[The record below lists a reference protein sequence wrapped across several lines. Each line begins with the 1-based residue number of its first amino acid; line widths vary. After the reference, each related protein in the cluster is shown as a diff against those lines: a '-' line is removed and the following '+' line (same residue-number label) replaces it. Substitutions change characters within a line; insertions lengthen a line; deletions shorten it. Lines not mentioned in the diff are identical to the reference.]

1 MRKRTVITPNMIA
14 KFRFDEKLR
23 LIILS
28 LMCKTLNA
36 DFGDIVEY
44 VADTKNCGLY
54 DENKE
59 FFWKNHV
66 I

>member
-1 MRKRTVITPNMIA
+1 MIT
-14 KFRFDEKLR
+14 KFHFDEELH
-23 LIILS
+23 LTILC

-44 VADTKNCGLY
+44 VPYAKNYGLH

-59 FFWKNHV
+59 FLWKNHV

>member
-1 MRKRTVITPNMIA
+1 MIT
-14 KFRFDEKLR
+14 KFRFDEELR
-23 LIILS
+23 LAILS

-59 FFWKNHV
+59 FLWKNYV

>member
-1 MRKRTVITPNMIA
+1 MIT
-14 KFRFDEKLR
+14 KFRFDEELR
-23 LIILS
+23 LAILS

-54 DENKE
+54 DETRN
-59 FFWKNHV
+59 FFGK
-66 I
+66 IMLFEDDI

>member
-1 MRKRTVITPNMIA
+1 MIT
-14 KFRFDEKLR
+14 KFHFDEELH
-23 LIILS
+23 LTILC

-36 DFGDIVEY
+36 YFCDIVEY
-44 VADTKNCGLY
+44 VADAKNYGLH

-59 FFWKNHV
+59 FLWKNHV

>member
-1 MRKRTVITPNMIA
+1 MIT
-14 KFRFDEKLR
+14 KFHFDEELH
-23 LIILS
+23 LTILS

-44 VADTKNCGLY
+44 VADAKNYGLH

-59 FFWKNHV
+59 FLWKNLFYFIKKYDIV
-66 I
+66 VL

>member
-1 MRKRTVITPNMIA
+1 MIT
-14 KFRFDEKLR
+14 KFHFDEELH
-23 LIILS
+23 LTILS

-36 DFGDIVEY
+36 YFCDIVEY
-44 VADTKNCGLY
+44 VADEKNYGLQ

-59 FFWKNHV
+59 FLWKNHV